1 MIIKAIEN
9 MSQMLDVAWGASS
22 GRKGTHD
29 FICDSDLFDADTVS
43 NLPSVF
49 KCAEPEGLEVSGV
62 RAGCSKMASVK
73 FMITIQDKKNLSTL
87 GYSQSQID
95 KMKPQEAENIL
106 KTASKAPAE

>member
-49 KCAEPEGLEVSGV
+49 KCAEPTLI
-62 RAGCSKMASVK
+62 SVHEYLNGEIYFRNPHK
-73 FMITIQDKKNLSTL
+73 ERPDEF
-87 GYSQSQID
+87 
-95 KMKPQEAENIL
+95 
-106 KTASKAPAE
+106 